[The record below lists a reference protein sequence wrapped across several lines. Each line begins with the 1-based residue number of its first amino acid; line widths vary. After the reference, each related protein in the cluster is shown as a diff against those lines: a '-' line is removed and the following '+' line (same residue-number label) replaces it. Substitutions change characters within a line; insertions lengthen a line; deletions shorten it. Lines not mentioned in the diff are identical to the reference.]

1 MFSAAELEA
10 LELMVKAG
18 RVAPTASFQDAIPEV
33 KKYILDLAKRLTDNP
48 SGQE

>member
-18 RVAPTASFQDAIPEV
+18 RVAPVASFQDAIPQV
-33 KKYILDLAKRLTDNP
+33 KDYILDLAKRLSELPRD
-48 SGQE
+48 E

>member
-18 RVAPTASFQDAIPEV
+18 RIAPSASFAEAIPQV
-33 KKYILDLAKRLTDNP
+33 RDYILDLAKRLSDL
-48 SGQE
+48 SD